1 MSKIE
6 KIGTVEYLSV
16 RSHANR
22 YYLPLKSDLVTALDL
37 KRGDILKVKIIERR
51 TKEAGGE

>member
-1 MSKIE
+1 MSKID

-22 YYLPLKSDLVTALDL
+22 YYLPLKSDLLIAASNSVTIAGAL
-37 KRGDILKVKIIERR
+37 
-51 TKEAGGE
+51 